1 MWRNWSLR
9 ALLPENAK
17 FFRKMERQSL
27 DKHKTELPCDPA
39 VPFLSI
45 CPKQLTSCSG
55 HFAHSYTRQYCL
67 QSLNVESNMPWQ
79 TRKCSYPCNEILF
92 NCKAEGE
99 VTYAAVWTNHAS
111 SMFKVLYH
119 QRTNAYTRPNHLEYK
134 REQFLPA
141 ALEWRVGGRYFLL
154 NEHEVSD
161 LCDGQS

>member
-27 DKHKTELPCDPA
+27 GKHKPELPCDPA
-39 VPFLSI
+39 VPFLSM

-55 HFAHSYTRQYCL
+55 H
-67 QSLNVESNMPWQ
+67 
-79 TRKCSYPCNEILF
+79 
-92 NCKAEGE
+92 
-99 VTYAAVWTNHAS
+99 

-119 QRTNAYTRPNHLEYK
+119 QRTNAYTRPNPLKYK

-154 NEHEVSD
+154 NEHEISD
-161 LCDGQS
+161 LCDGQF